1 LNWLAGQGKL
11 GRLATMPPSAVPRL
25 KLRGRFTRSGS
36 QEVAMKIGIGVVA
49 VLASTGVALAQAQTP
64 SISGNSW
71 VAVGIIIGLV
81 LLILFFIR
89 ASLRISQVDD
99 TSDAEDEGVG
109 VFEGIEEDDGKPKKR
124 K

>member
-1 LNWLAGQGKL
+1 
-11 GRLATMPPSAVPRL
+11 
-25 KLRGRFTRSGS
+25 
-36 QEVAMKIGIGVVA
+36 MKIGIGVVA

-109 VFEGIEEDDGKPKKR
+109 VFEGIEEDDAKPKKR